1 MSPAALPHSH
11 FYPVVLV
18 ADTSQDSAPEN
29 TAWRLYGVMSTAVTQ
44 LSNCDFLGRWL
55 EAMYS
60 RNFLR
65 LGHWPCEHACVGN
78 PVFIGN
84 SGSASKI
91 LLGFDVLSAH
101 YKGPST
107 SATAQTSRGWP
118 SGTQSCRRMR
128 RWG

>member
-65 LGHWPCEHACVGN
+65 LGH
-78 PVFIGN
+78 
-84 SGSASKI
+84 
-91 LLGFDVLSAH
+91 
-101 YKGPST
+101 
-107 SATAQTSRGWP
+107 
-118 SGTQSCRRMR
+118 
-128 RWG
+128 